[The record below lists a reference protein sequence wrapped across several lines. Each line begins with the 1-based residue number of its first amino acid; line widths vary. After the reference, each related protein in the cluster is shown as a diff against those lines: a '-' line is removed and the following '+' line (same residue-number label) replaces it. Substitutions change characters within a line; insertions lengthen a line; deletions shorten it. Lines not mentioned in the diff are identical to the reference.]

1 MNDRKV
7 IGYLA
12 QRSRM
17 ELYCDG
23 EALVITG
30 SEATLRRMLSIAG
43 VKELH
48 LYTIR
53 KARFGDI
60 IRAMRLGAAYSFDE
74 ESYHRFAPLAETH
87 GFSRQVEDFTPST
100 PGEIKLVTFAPQP
113 LK

>member
-12 QRSRM
+12 QRSRT

-23 EALVITG
+23 PALVITG
-30 SEATLRRMLSIAG
+30 SEATLKKMLSIAG

-60 IRAMRLGAAYSFDE
+60 IRAMQLGAAYSFDE
-74 ESYHRFAPLAETH
+74 EAYHRFAPLAEEH
-87 GFSRQVEDFTPST
+87 GIPRQESDFTPST
-100 PGEIKLVTFAPQP
+100 PGGIKLVTFAPSP

>member
-1 MNDRKV
+1 MNDGKV

-12 QRSRM
+12 QRSQT

-23 EALVITG
+23 TALVITG
-30 SEATLRRMLSIAG
+30 SEATLKKMLSIAG
-43 VKELH
+43 VKEPH

-74 ESYHRFAPLAETH
+74 EAYGRFAPLAEEH
-87 GFSRQVEDFTPST
+87 GISRQASDFTPSA
-100 PGEIKLVTFAPQP
+100 PGEIRLITFAPQP
-113 LK
+113 IK